1 MYGTAIAF
9 DETSGKKK
17 RVAIPTADPPQAI
30 NKINFPAHGD
40 STNTAIGVYV
50 AAIAINIKEWSS

>member
-17 RVAIPTADPPQAI
+17 RVAIPTADPPQTI

-40 STNTAIGVYV
+40 NANTAIGVFV
-50 AAIAINIKEWSS
+50 AAIATNIKE